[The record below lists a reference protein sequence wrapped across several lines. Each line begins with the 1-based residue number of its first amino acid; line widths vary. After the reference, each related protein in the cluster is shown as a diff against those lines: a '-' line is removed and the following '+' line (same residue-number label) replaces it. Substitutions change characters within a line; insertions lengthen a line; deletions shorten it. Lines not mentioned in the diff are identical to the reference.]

1 MLSRV
6 ANNLFWL
13 DRYLVR
19 SHSLLNLIKA
29 NYLSNLD
36 ISDISPWDKT
46 VLNFTGKS
54 LNELNLKQ
62 TDSIDII
69 QFMLFNR
76 QFPNSLINLVG
87 KTRQNTRSVQEH
99 ISKEIWQNI
108 NRYYH
113 FLNQKNLPLRFIDE
127 DPITIIDEMLMFQML
142 HYSNSDINQERGN
155 AYCFMNLGKYIERL
169 CQSIDFILL
178 RTSYANT
185 SLDELEAHV
194 YWKNLLVSVGGY
206 QQFVKTHKSVFD
218 LSNIIQFMILN
229 PYFPNSIFYCL
240 RKIAIHSGRLN
251 EFNGINA
258 INDMSFR
265 IDKLESNMRYTKID
279 KLVRIGLQPYLE
291 ELRDEMND
299 LNREIDMIYFNT
311 I

>member
-62 TDSIDII
+62 TDSIDIM

-113 FLNQKNLPLRFIDE
+113 FLNQKTHPMVQLSL
-127 DPITIIDEMLMFQML
+127 IIYLILM
-142 HYSNSDINQERGN
+142 
-155 AYCFMNLGKYIERL
+155 
-169 CQSIDFILL
+169 
-178 RTSYANT
+178 
-185 SLDELEAHV
+185 
-194 YWKNLLVSVGGY
+194 
-206 QQFVKTHKSVFD
+206 
-218 LSNIIQFMILN
+218 
-229 PYFPNSIFYCL
+229 
-240 RKIAIHSGRLN
+240 
-251 EFNGINA
+251 
-258 INDMSFR
+258 
-265 IDKLESNMRYTKID
+265 KL
-279 KLVRIGLQPYLE
+279 
-291 ELRDEMND
+291 
-299 LNREIDMIYFNT
+299 
-311 I
+311 